1 MLGGRTLAA
10 LLVLALGVTGCG
22 GDDDDSDAS
31 TSTSATEAPSTS
43 SSSSTTPAA
52 VCDPIGLS
60 DGAANVAEAT
70 GDIDGDGADDGLLSY
85 RLGADEWHLRVELA
99 AGGAADVVIP
109 TFGAGAIAVLGGA
122 DVDGDGGDEVWAQTG
137 SGASA
142 TIIGLARFTDCEL
155 ERVTFA
161 GGDPAEFPV
170 GGSVGNTAGLE
181 CEAHGDPTADL
192 TGYTAT
198 NTGED
203 TYEVTAT
210 EYALDGT
217 VLVQGAS
224 RVSTATVGD
233 EAFARATTFSCD
245 DLSL

>member
-1 MLGGRTLAA
+1 MFVGRTLAA
-10 LLVLALGVTGCG
+10 LLVLGLGMTGCG
-22 GDDDDSDAS
+22 GDDEPDAS

-43 SSSSTTPAA
+43 SSSSTTSAA
-52 VCDPIGLS
+52 TCDPIGLP
-60 DGAANVAEAT
+60 DGAANIAEAA
-70 GDIDGDGADDGLLSY
+70 GDVDGDGADDDLLSY
-85 RLGADEWHLRVELA
+85 RLGTDDWRLRVELA

-109 TFGAGAIAVLGGA
+109 SFGDGAIAVLGGA
-122 DVDGDGGDEVWAQTG
+122 DVDGDGDDEVWAQTG

-142 TIIGLARFTDCEL
+142 AIIGLARFTDCKL

-170 GGSVGNTAGLE
+170 GGSVGNAAGLD
-181 CEAHGDPTADL
+181 CEGHGDPTADL

-198 NTGED
+198 NTGEG

-210 EYALDGT
+210 EYALEGT
-217 VLVQGAS
+217 VLTQGAS
-224 RVSTATVGD
+224 AVTTATLGD
-233 EAFARATTFSCD
+233 EAFARATSFSCD